1 MSKNTHKN
9 ILERKEISLPFDWKL
24 GKLKRPVCKCHVV
37 FLGTA
42 VFSRS
47 TLDTIATA
55 AYKETV
61 GPLFPVMCSG
71 ILPVQLKMWL
81 IISLV
86 DIVSL
91 VTPK

>member
-1 MSKNTHKN
+1 
-9 ILERKEISLPFDWKL
+9 
-24 GKLKRPVCKCHVV
+24 
-37 FLGTA
+37 